1 MGLIPSSGSEISM
14 GKVGQAFGLGTAG
27 TVQLGL
33 NATLGPES
41 SSPPGAGNTTTL
53 SGEFGGQTTPND
65 YP

>member
-1 MGLIPSSGSEISM
+1 MGLIPSTGSEISM

-33 NATLGPES
+33 NATLGPQSET
-41 SSPPGAGNTTTL
+41 PPGAGVETPL
-53 SGEFGGQTTPND
+53 SSEFGGQTTPND

>member
-1 MGLIPSSGSEISM
+1 MGLIPSTGSEISM

-41 SSPPGAGNTTTL
+41 ESPPGAGNPTKL
-53 SGEFGGQTTPND
+53 SEEFGGQTTPED